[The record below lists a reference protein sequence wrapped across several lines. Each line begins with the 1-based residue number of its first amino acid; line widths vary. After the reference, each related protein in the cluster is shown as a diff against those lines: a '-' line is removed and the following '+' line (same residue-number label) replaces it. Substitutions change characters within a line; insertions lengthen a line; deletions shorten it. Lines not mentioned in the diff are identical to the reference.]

1 MTGRAAARTD
11 PGGCGCSDPDT
22 RAAKAC
28 YCTVDDLVRA
38 IARKHSLPILNVMGR
53 RGTVRFTDLEER
65 LPGISTSTLSETL
78 QVLRDVGL
86 VDRDVFPD
94 TPPRVEYRLTEAG
107 TLLRRRFRELLAR
120 VREEAE

>member
-1 MTGRAAARTD
+1 
-11 PGGCGCSDPDT
+11 
-22 RAAKAC
+22 
-28 YCTVDDLVRA
+28 
-38 IARKHSLPILNVMGR
+38 MGR
-53 RGTVRFTDLEER
+53 RGTVRFTNSEER
-65 LPGISTSTLSETL
+65 LPGSSTSTLSETL

-107 TLLRRRFRELLAR
+107 TLLGPRFRELLAR